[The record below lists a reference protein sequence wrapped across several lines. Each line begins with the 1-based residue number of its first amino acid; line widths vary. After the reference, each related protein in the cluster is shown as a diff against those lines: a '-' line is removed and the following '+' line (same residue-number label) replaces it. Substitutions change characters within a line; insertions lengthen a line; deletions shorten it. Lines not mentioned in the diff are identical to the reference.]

1 MAELKE
7 TCVKLVAKDSA
18 KFQSDIAKSKKALS
32 GFGDTGTKVALA
44 FTGFNA
50 AMQIVGQAFRT
61 AKGIFDETVG
71 SLIAYNKS
79 ILDASRATGT
89 TAEDFSRIVQ
99 IADDFG
105 ISMGSVE
112 TALALATKNGF
123 APSVDSIA
131 DLADRLNAIQ
141 DPTERAAQAAKIFGR
156 NWAALDPLLQEGGD
170 AIRANAAAVR
180 DGLVVT
186 EEEIQKTETLRLQLD
201 TLNDSWTVLKNT
213 VGLEAVPALSQ
224 GAMFLNFLAE
234 AALDLAEGKGL
245 TDAADRLEALRIS
258 LLDLEAPTGS
268 WEDQMR
274 SLGGTV
280 KTAGGDISEGLDEAK
295 RSLGDLQAAS
305 DNYYKSQVASIEGL
319 KLLQAGS
326 IQGPQPGEIVGRVPL
341 EGAPASF
348 TAARDALTPVTEEAG
363 KLRQE
368 FDNTVIAA
376 AAVPVAA
383 GDKPLWGT
391 ARKVVP
397 QHGGDIDDIIG
408 RLKKAIELARKLQG
422 MTIGAPLVSL
432 TGQHGLDVMVPPGY
446 TNDRFTFGASS
457 GERVII
463 QTPAQQ
469 MVPQI
474 GSPGITNNANQSY
487 QTKTIIFQP
496 TITRDVDGIAMLE
509 SMRQEVQRQ

>member
-7 TCVKLVAKDSA
+7 TGVKLVAKDSA

-305 DNYYKSQVASIEGL
+305 DNYYK
-319 KLLQAGS
+319 
-326 IQGPQPGEIVGRVPL
+326 
-341 EGAPASF
+341 
-348 TAARDALTPVTEEAG
+348 
-363 KLRQE
+363 
-368 FDNTVIAA
+368 
-376 AAVPVAA
+376 
-383 GDKPLWGT
+383 
-391 ARKVVP
+391 
-397 QHGGDIDDIIG
+397 
-408 RLKKAIELARKLQG
+408 
-422 MTIGAPLVSL
+422 
-432 TGQHGLDVMVPPGY
+432 
-446 TNDRFTFGASS
+446 
-457 GERVII
+457 
-463 QTPAQQ
+463 
-469 MVPQI
+469 
-474 GSPGITNNANQSY
+474 
-487 QTKTIIFQP
+487 
-496 TITRDVDGIAMLE
+496 
-509 SMRQEVQRQ
+509 